1 MMRRVWCC
9 AVLCIVYCALHYSTA
24 VAVAVH
30 CSVQIQVDRDTLVLL
45 YRRALQ
51 HTARATRYCTIIQ
64 YSAV

>member
-9 AVLCIVYCALHYSTA
+9 AVLCIVYCALHYST

-30 CSVQIQVDRDTLVLL
+30 CSVQIQVDRGTLVLL